1 MVSFFVLYREN
12 ERMKKVDKVEIR
24 MNKPLCTGAVLDEQ
38 VYLCELLKYDGKKE
52 SLYFEVSAAELT
64 EFSLDAVYD
73 CKLQAG
79 TEVLECVGRI
89 KERYCQGNKRI
100 LKFQIKNGFY
110 KINIK
115 LVDK

>member
-12 ERMKKVDKVEIR
+12 EQMKKVDKVEIW
-24 MNKPLCTGAVLDEQ
+24 MNKQLCIGAVLDEK
-38 VYLCELLKYDGKKE
+38 VYLCDLLRYDGKRE
-52 SLYFEVSAAELT
+52 SLYFEVGAAELT
-64 EFSLDAVYD
+64 DFTLDAIYD

-79 TEVLECVGRI
+79 TEVLECAGRI
-89 KERYCQGNKRI
+89 KERYCQGNKKI
-100 LKFQIKNGFY
+100 LKFEIKNGFC